1 MKISS
6 ADSINWLHV
15 EASSRCN
22 AWCPACPR
30 NLSGY
35 GLDPVVVEQDLPD
48 TRFAEV
54 LSQLPDNITI
64 QFCGNYGDPIAAKN
78 FMALLD
84 LAIPKAK
91 KIQIHTNGSL
101 RSTKWW
107 IELAGK
113 LANID
118 HDVWFGIDGLAGVH
132 EIYRQGTDYN
142 KILENAQAFIS
153 AGGYATWQFIPYAHN
168 EHQIKDC
175 IRESQRAGFRKFKLV
190 KLYRNTVVAKN
201 YQTGEEFPLLPPK
214 EFQHIIRMPK
224 TRTQVDPNNCMH
236 LSYPS
241 VYLSANGKLSL
252 CCYLARSKQFDTF
265 EDMLSTVD
273 LTDKVCLTNCGN

>member
-6 ADSINWLHV
+6 TDSINWLHV

-35 GLDPVVVEQDLPD
+35 GLDPIVIEQDLSD
-48 TRFAEV
+48 TRFADV

-107 IELAGK
+107 IELANK
-113 LANID
+113 LANVD
-118 HDVWFGIDGLAGVH
+118 HDIWFGIDGLAGVH

-142 KILENAQAFIS
+142 KIIENAQAFIG

-175 IRESQRAGFRKFKLV
+175 IRESQRAGFKKFKLV
-190 KLYRNTVVAKN
+190 KLYRNTVVARN

-214 EFQHIIRMPK
+214 EFQHIIRMPR
-224 TRTQVDPNNCMH
+224 TRTQVDPSNCMH

-265 EDMLSTVD
+265 EDLLPTVD